1 MLSAPVLPAPE
12 LLLDV
17 GVRPREAAARF
28 DAAALSSRCLTLA
41 LPLVRTPTFR
51 FSPPL
56 PALHPLAATSVIVL
70 VGTTLAK
77 R

>member
-51 FSPPL
+51 FSPTL